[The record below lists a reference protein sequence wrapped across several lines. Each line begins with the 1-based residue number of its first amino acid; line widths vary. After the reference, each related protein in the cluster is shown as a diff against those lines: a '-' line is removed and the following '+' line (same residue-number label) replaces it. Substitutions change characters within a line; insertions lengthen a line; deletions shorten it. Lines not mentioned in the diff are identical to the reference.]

1 MTWLDLV
8 CLLTLGIVVVGGYT
22 QGFVRGMLRIL
33 SLVGGGGLGVLFML
47 RVEPSD
53 NLQQMIMWMVG
64 AALLGIVITSLFSW
78 SVSRAIPPSV
88 HHSITNRVLGIVP
101 ALMIVLV
108 VLVVVLGL
116 ADRLAITADQSTFL
130 RSGILTGPLIVI
142 VDWIEQYFVTVR

>member
-8 CLLTLGIVVVGGYT
+8 CLLTLGIVAVGGYA
-22 QGFVRGMLRIL
+22 QGFVRGILRIF
-33 SLVGGGGLGVLFML
+33 SLLGGGALGVLFML

-53 NLQQMIMWMVG
+53 DLQQMVLWTIG

-88 HHSITNRVLGIVP
+88 HHSITNRVLGVVP
-101 ALMIVLV
+101 ALMIELV

-116 ADRLAITADQSTFL
+116 ADRLAITAGQSTFL

-142 VDWIEQYFVTVR
+142 VDWIEQYFITVR